1 MKWLGSGTRVCTGS
15 GGFRPGWHP
24 TTAAA
29 VVGSTRQRRS
39 ERRRTRL
46 SAIGAGA
53 WLICSDP
60 PIRSPDP
67 GEPPPLS
74 PVGLRDDLKTAAED
88 IEAPGSARPPTA
100 AVAELRYDRSSRRD
114 KTMAAE
120 EAEALAKHS
129 LDAKSAGL
137 VAKTW

>member
-1 MKWLGSGTRVCTGS
+1 M
-15 GGFRPGWHP
+15 PAP
-24 TTAAA
+24 A
-29 VVGSTRQRRS
+29 
-39 ERRRTRL
+39 
-46 SAIGAGA
+46 
-53 WLICSDP
+53 
-60 PIRSPDP
+60 
-67 GEPPPLS
+67 

-100 AVAELRYDRSSRRD
+100 AAAELRYDRSSRRD